1 MSARAAP
8 FWRLAVGVVVLAQ
21 FGCTGTAGSAF
32 LSDSGPEDSGLPD
45 SGPGPSDGGSGD
57 TYLAWEG
64 GSAYYAH
71 WSYGPPSDANYF
83 PIAVW
88 LQSASNAPAFKA
100 IGINTYIGLS
110 QDTTNSELAG
120 LRNAGV
126 QTICDQ
132 DADWMSHL
140 TDTTIDGWRIPQDEP
155 DNAQPLTDGGSGY
168 GPCID
173 PSVIVSE
180 YQQQVAANPTRPIFL
195 NLGQGVAYVDY
206 PGRGDACA
214 GQTSM
219 YPMYAAGADLL
230 SFDIYP
236 VNNTDATTGG
246 NLWYVATG
254 VDNLRGWANYQKP
267 VWNWIETTG
276 IDDPSHTPTPAQ
288 IKTEVWMSLVHG
300 SMGIGYFVHIF
311 SPSFIEAGLLSVSA
325 NAAAVGAI
333 DAQISALAPVLN
345 TRSLANGA
353 TVASSN
359 PAVPVDIMAK
369 RYQGNLYIFAVAMRQ
384 NATMATFTLRN
395 VTTATASVLGESR
408 TIGVDAGTFSDAFAP
423 YAVHLYEIAP

>member
-1 MSARAAP
+1 MAVQ
-8 FWRLAVGVVVLAQ
+8 LA
-21 FGCTGTAGSAF
+21 CTGVAGLGNVA
-32 LSDSGPEDSGLPD
+32 DSGADPD
-45 SGPGPSDGGSGD
+45 SGFPNSDAGNTDAGDGD
-57 TYLAWEG
+57 TYLPWEG
-64 GSAYYAH
+64 GPAYYSRWAD
-71 WSYGPPSDANYF
+71 GPPTDSSYF

-88 LQSASNAPAFKA
+88 LQSAVNAPAYRA

-110 QDTTNSELAG
+110 RDTANAELAA
-120 LRNAGV
+120 LNNAGM

-132 DADWMSHL
+132 DLDWMAHL
-140 TDTTIDGWRIPQDEP
+140 TDSTIDGWRIPQDEP

-173 PSVIVSE
+173 PATIVSE
-180 YQQQVAANPTRPIFL
+180 YDAQVAADPSRPMFL

-206 PGRGDACA
+206 PGRGSTCA

-219 YPMYAAGADLL
+219 YPRYAAGADLL

-254 VDNLRGWANYQKP
+254 VDNLRGWAGYQKP

-276 IDDPSHTPTPAQ
+276 IDDPAHTPTPAQ

-300 SMGIGYFVHIF
+300 SMGIGYFAHIF

-333 DAQISALAPVLN
+333 DAEIAMLAPVLN

-353 TVASSN
+353 TVFSSN
-359 PAVPVDIMAK
+359 AAVPVDIMVK
-369 RYQGNLYIFAVAMRQ
+369 RFAGNLYVFAVAMRPG
-384 NATMATFTLRN
+384 ATTATFTLRN
-395 VTTATASVLGESR
+395 MATATATVIGESR
-408 TIGVDAGTFSDAFAP
+408 SISVEAGGFSDTFAN
-423 YAVHLYEIAP
+423 YDVHLYEISR